1 MAVIRDLL
9 RRGNG
14 VDFDAVNRAALP
26 YLSSLV
32 REWCP
37 NGKMCGHEYVA
48 LNPTRVDARLGSFS
62 INTRSGAWSDFA
74 TGDAGGDP
82 VSLAAYIFGTSQA
95 EAARTLA
102 AVLGVRPG

>member
-14 VDFDAVNRAALP
+14 VDFAAVNRAAIGYLP
-26 YLSSLV
+26 SLV
-32 REWCP
+32 RTWCP
-37 NGKMCGHEYVA
+37 NGRRCGREYVA
-48 LNPTRVDARLGSFS
+48 LNPTRPDVNPGSFS
-62 INTRSGAWSDFA
+62 INLQTGRWADFA

-82 VSLAAYIFGTSQA
+82 VSLAAYIFGVSQV

-102 AVLGVRPG
+102 AVLGVRS